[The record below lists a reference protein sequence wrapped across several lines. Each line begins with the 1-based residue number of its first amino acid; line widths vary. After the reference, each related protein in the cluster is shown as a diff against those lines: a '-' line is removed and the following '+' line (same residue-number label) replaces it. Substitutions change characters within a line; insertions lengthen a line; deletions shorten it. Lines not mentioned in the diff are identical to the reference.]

1 MADFLALDWEPGR
14 LFAVDAQTQIGGI
27 RVRQAVELVW
37 PEDLDPQT
45 DVVRAGK
52 WLKTALKEAGMSATQ
67 VLLSLPREDVVVR
80 QLELP
85 AAPENEMPDM
95 VRLQAATKSTIPLD
109 QLLLDY
115 LPLPL
120 EEDSE
125 SNSVLMTTV
134 PTSQITPIK
143 ELLGAAGLE
152 LMSIGISP
160 VFTAELAV
168 RAQRRMPAAADELS
182 LIITRHNARVE
193 ISLMR
198 QGHLL
203 FSHSTQVHGEDTSSN
218 DRAIVAE
225 INRSRLSLQGIL
237 GQSEIAHVWV
247 LGSET
252 ETTGLCALIRERL
265 ECDVQAL
272 DPFEAVDTKAKVVA
286 HLEHRSGFSSPVG
299 MLLSHG
305 GGQIPSIDFLDPRR
319 KQIPPDTR
327 KIKIAAAVAAVFL
340 VAVCGFAWQL
350 VHRSNLD
357 ALIETAKKK
366 DADLRAVI
374 EKGEPTL
381 YVSTQIDDWNHRNVN
396 LLDTM
401 TLFNQSFA
409 QLNVD
414 DSSDTGI
421 ATRSS
426 HRIYL
431 TNFNFDTNSPSSQFM
446 MTIGVNSKTP
456 DGVHQLED
464 DLYARKYDVS
474 PEIKSKSKNQD
485 PVYPTYASKK
495 LELGS
500 KLNKLKGSTR
510 SKSLTRFKSQPSRR

>member
-52 WLKTALKEAGMSATQ
+52 WLKTALREAGMSATQ

-85 AAPENEMPDM
+85 TAPENEMPDM
-95 VRLQAATKSTIPLD
+95 VRLQAATKSTIPLN

-115 LPLPL
+115 LPLPV
-120 EEDSE
+120 EKDSE
-125 SNSVLMTTV
+125 SSSVLMTTV
-134 PTSQITPIK
+134 PTSQISPIK

-152 LMSIGISP
+152 LLSIGISP

-168 RAQRRMPAAADELS
+168 RAQRSMPAAADELS
-182 LIITRHNARVE
+182 LIISRHNTRVE
-193 ISLMR
+193 ISMMR
-198 QGHLL
+198 QGNLL
-203 FSHSTQVHGEDTSSN
+203 FSHSTQVHGEDTTSD

-225 INRSRLSLQGIL
+225 INRARLSLQGIL
-237 GQSEIAHVWV
+237 ERSEIAHVWV

-252 ETTGLCALIRERL
+252 ETTGLCGLIRERL

-286 HLEHRSGFSSPVG
+286 HLERRSGFSSPVG
-299 MLLSHG
+299 MLLSQG
-305 GGQIPSIDFLDPRR
+305 GGMVPSIDFLNPRR
-319 KQIPPDTR
+319 KQIPRDTR
-327 KIKIAAAVAAVFL
+327 KIKIAAAIAAVFL
-340 VAVCGFAWQL
+340 VAVSGIGWHWINL
-350 VHRSNLD
+350 SNLD
-357 ALIETAKKK
+357 TQIATRGKEQADLLALIKKGK
-366 DADLRAVI
+366 PSLDASA
-374 EKGEPTL
+374 
-381 YVSTQIDDWNHRNVN
+381 QIDDWNRHNVN
-396 LLDTM
+396 WLDTM

-409 QLNVD
+409 QLNAD
-414 DSSDTGI
+414 NSSDTEI

-431 TNFNFDTNSPSSQFM
+431 SELHFEATGQSSQGQMRVQGF
-446 MTIGVNSKTP
+446 SKVGGDVDQLRNDLSEQDYRVLPYEIKWSSRDP
-456 DGVHQLED
+456 DGYRREF
-464 DLYARKYDVS
+464 
-474 PEIKSKSKNQD
+474 PMEF
-485 PVYPTYASKK
+485 
-495 LELGS
+495 ELGNMP
-500 KLNKLKGSTR
+500 KTNA
-510 SKSLTRFKSQPSRR
+510 RFGSRRRGVPVARNR